1 MNILLL
7 GSGGRSRVR
16 KGLRTAPRS
25 AAVEHLAAGIIFVAS
40 RNWSE
45 GERDDDA
52 APGNRKAELPTV
64 CWQFR
69 YYSFCSKSPVSHSR
83 ETPRTRAKM
92 ASS

>member
-1 MNILLL
+1 MRERL
-7 GSGGRSRVR
+7 RV
-16 KGLRTAPRS
+16 AQRS
-25 AAVEHLAAGIIFVAS
+25 AAVKRLAAGIIFVAS
-40 RNWSE
+40 RKRSE

-52 APGNRKAELPTV
+52 TPRNRKAELPTV
-64 CWQFR
+64 CWQLR

>member
-1 MNILLL
+1 MRE
-7 GSGGRSRVR
+7 GMR
-16 KGLRTAPRS
+16 AAQRS
-25 AAVEHLAAGIIFVAS
+25 AAVKHLTAGIIFVAS
-40 RNWSE
+40 RKWSE

-64 CWQFR
+64 CWQLR

-83 ETPRTRAKM
+83 ETPRARAKM